1 MRSRPPFGTHRAMAA
16 PGTSRRHPWVA
27 ALALAL
33 VPTCALSHARSG
45 DAGAS
50 DVGPRLDAGCAG
62 EPRVDC
68 TACGGV
74 VEPSCEG
81 GEWVCPEPPRSC
93 PFACST
99 PPPSPECSCAVSTW
113 VCPDLS
119 CPAETAP
126 LIGTACATAGAVC
139 GNVCCSTGIE
149 CTEGR
154 WRDMGGAACAC
165 ADWPCGPGA
174 CRDDQYCRIGCGPDD
189 GLAYTCEVL
198 PACGACDCIAV
209 PPGSTCEM
217 VDGHPVVR
225 EPGLCG

>member
-1 MRSRPPFGTHRAMAA
+1 MARLRVSVAPRLARA
-16 PGTSRRHPWVA
+16 GV

-33 VPTCALSHARSG
+33 ALPGCALSHGRSADG
-45 DAGAS
+45 GPAS
-50 DVGPRLDAGCAG
+50 DSGCVG
-62 EPRVDC
+62 EPLLDC
-68 TACGGV
+68 PACGGFL
-74 VEPSCEG
+74 EPICEG

-99 PPPSPECSCAVSTW
+99 PPPSPECTCAVSTW
-113 VCPDLS
+113 VCPERS

-126 LIGTACATAGAVC
+126 LIGTACGVPGATC
-139 GNVCCSTGIE
+139 GNACCGTGVE
-149 CTEGR
+149 CVDG

-165 ADWPCGPGA
+165 SDWPCGPGA

-189 GLAYTCEVL
+189 GLAHTCEVL
-198 PACGACDCIAV
+198 PACGACDCITV